1 MTWFECPLAETPAN
15 YAAIKRLR
23 AKANAAGMRLAGAE
37 LFIGAAG
44 FKPLLEQGLYDVV
57 MPDVKY
63 AGGLAECL
71 RIAEL
76 AARHG
81 TAVSLHNPSGP
92 VCHAHSVHLS
102 AALEGSERLEYQ
114 HGETPAILR
123 DRAGARSAGR
133 GKRGAARAVRHQ
145 GRLCMRLAFVSLLFL
160 CSIAAAQTFPSKPI
174 RVIVP
179 SPPGDGSD
187 VVARLIGEKLTAAWG
202 QQIVVDNRTGA
213 GGRIGTEA
221 ASKAAPDGY
230 TWIMANAGSHGI
242 NGGLYR
248 NLPYDLEKDFAPITQ
263 IMRAPNALVVSPS
276 LGVASVAE
284 LIALLKKN
292 PGKYSYGSGG
302 NGSSAHLSAELFK
315 SMAGVDI
322 VHIPYKGAT
331 LALTDLIAGN
341 VVMFMGNLPPSM
353 GHIKAGRIK
362 ALAVTTLAR
371 SKFVPELPTVD
382 ESGLKGFETVAW
394 FGLLA
399 PAGTPAAV
407 ISKTRDEVA
416 RILQTEEL
424 RARIDSLGGEPV
436 GNTPQEFAAIIRADI
451 AKWRRVVDQA
461 GIKVD

>member
-1 MTWFECPLAETPAN
+1 
-15 YAAIKRLR
+15 
-23 AKANAAGMRLAGAE
+23 MR
-37 LFIGAAG
+37 I
-44 FKPLLEQGLYDVV
+44 
-57 MPDVKY
+57 
-63 AGGLAECL
+63 
-71 RIAEL
+71 
-76 AARHG
+76 
-81 TAVSLHNPSGP
+81 
-92 VCHAHSVHLS
+92 
-102 AALEGSERLEYQ
+102 
-114 HGETPAILR
+114 
-123 DRAGARSAGR
+123 
-133 GKRGAARAVRHQ
+133 AARAFRHRGGIFVRA
-145 GRLCMRLAFVSLLFL
+145 LLLSVLLASL
-160 CSIAAAQTFPSKPI
+160 AAHAFPTKPI

-202 QQIVVDNRTGA
+202 QQVVVDNRPGA

-221 ASKAAPDGY
+221 AAKAPADGY

-263 IMRAPNALVVSPS
+263 IVRSPNALVVSPS
-276 LGVASVAE
+276 LNVNSVAE

-322 VHIPYKGAT
+322 VHVPYKGAS
-331 LALTDLIAGN
+331 LALTDLVAGN
-341 VVMFMGNLPPSM
+341 IVMFMGNLPPAM

-362 ALAVTTLAR
+362 ALAVTTRAR
-371 SKFVPELPTVD
+371 SKFVPELPTMD
-382 ESGLKGFETVAW
+382 EAGLKGFETVAW
-394 FGLLA
+394 FGLVA
-399 PAGTPAAV
+399 PAGMPAELIA
-407 ISKTRDEVA
+407 KTHGEVT

-424 RARIDSLGGEPV
+424 RARIDPLGGEPV

-461 GIKVD
+461 GIKAD